1 MEPERKGDGEMTNN
15 NGEPTMDFSQLVT
28 DHFGGLTKSE
38 KRIANFL
45 RKNLNEAA
53 FLAASEI
60 ADHLDISEATVV
72 RFARSLGFSS
82 YPALRVNIQTSLRQR
97 VTHSSRIKSRL
108 EDMRSSADIFE
119 RLAASEI
126 DYLSQAL
133 ETVNREQMERAVDFL
148 RERKRVFV
156 FGTGPSLSLVD
167 LLEIRLK
174 RFGRDVFPLR
184 SSGREMLE
192 PLLSLGPNDL
202 MIVICFFSINPS
214 LRLVLEYANEVR
226 CPVIM
231 ITDTLDTLVGE
242 KADVVLAA
250 SRGPVSEFHSLVVP
264 MTIINALLLSLAN
277 QEQEV
282 IMPVLD
288 RLDLLRDKL
297 KTFNARE
304 E

>member
-1 MEPERKGDGEMTNN
+1 MVNDYQEPSA
-15 NGEPTMDFSQLVT
+15 DFSQLVT
-28 DHFGGLTKSE
+28 EQFNTLTKSE

-60 ADHLDISEATVV
+60 ADHLRISEATVV

-82 YPALRVNIQTSLRQR
+82 YPALRANIQMQLRQR

-108 EDMRSSADIFE
+108 QDLRTSSDIFE

-126 DYLSQAL
+126 DYLGQAL
-133 ETVNREQMERAVDFL
+133 ETVNREQLDRAVDFMK
-148 RERKRVFV
+148 ERQRIFV
-156 FGTGPSLSLVD
+156 FGTGPSISLVD

-174 RFGRDVFPLR
+174 RFGKDVFALR

-192 PLLSLGPNDL
+192 PLLSMGPGDL
-202 MIVICFFSINPS
+202 LIVICFFSINPG
-214 LRLVLEYANEVR
+214 LRLILDYAREVH
-226 CPVIM
+226 CPIIM
-231 ITDTLDTLVGE
+231 ITDTLDTIIGD

-264 MTIINALLLSLAN
+264 MTIINALLLALAN
-277 QEQEV
+277 LQQEQ
-282 IMPVLD
+282 IMPMLD

-297 KTFNARE
+297 KNLNSQE
-304 E
+304 I